1 MNYVEG
7 INYLIIW
14 FIFVMMLRIVSN
26 FFDFVFINLSF
37 CFIVVVVEF
46 LKIGIIIYEL
56 FGIGIFYCV

>member
-7 INYLIIW
+7 ISYLIIW

-26 FFDFVFINLSF
+26 FFDFVFINFSF

-56 FGIGIFYCV
+56 FGIFYCV